1 MGLFRKRK
9 GRATRKAEAKAL
21 KHKATLEAKLG
32 AKNERKQLKSIAKAQ
47 RKLSLAQKITERM
60 DTSSGLYQMFAFLG
74 DAVILPERGSDGA
87 MWTHTSHPS
96 GSGHDGFTSVV
107 SNGTVLAAVP
117 QHEDEGALEP
127 SYRLQVDGAWLAAAQ
142 VS

>member
-1 MGLFRKRK
+1 ML
-9 GRATRKAEAKAL
+9 RAE
-21 KHKATLEAKLG
+21 G
-32 AKNERKQLKSIAKAQ
+32 
-47 RKLSLAQKITERM
+47 
-60 DTSSGLYQMFAFLG
+60 SGLLLAASAELG
-74 DAVILPERGSDGA
+74 LHLTERGSDGA
-87 MWTHTSHPS
+87 MWAHTPHPS

-127 SYRLQVDGAWLAAAQ
+127 SYRLQVDGAWLAAGE